1 MIIEGEDGKT
11 HINIY
16 SKGKTELGRLLSN
29 FAYSPFECEEG
40 KFYSIEGYWYWL
52 GTRDEVLKTLSG
64 YQAKKYGQSLN
75 RIYEVEQ
82 FEDKIRIAMVLKVNS
97 NPKLFDLLLDS
108 DLPFTH
114 YYVFNGYRR
123 DAGYEWIVQYWELI
137 RKKIKDLSDN
147 D

>member
-75 RIYEVEQ
+75 RIYKVKD

-114 YYVFNGYRR
+114 YYVFNGYRK
-123 DAGYEWIVQYWELI
+123 DAGHEWIVQYWELI
-137 RKKIKDLSDN
+137 RKRIKDLSN
-147 D
+147 KH